1 MTLTTQGNKT
11 LNLAYPIIFGELAQ
25 IALGLIDTAMV
36 GAVSY
41 KHLAAAALVG
51 SVMTIPFVMGVGI
64 TIAVSQLVSQANG
77 QRDSQLVSHYLFN
90 GFCLSAI
97 AALLISLGLELGKDV
112 LFHLNQDPEVAMLA
126 VPYLRLVGW
135 SIIPMLLFIAL
146 KQFADGLE
154 YTKTAMIL
162 SLIAMPLNFFLNWVF
177 IFGNLGF
184 PRMELVGAGWGT
196 FITRTIIFLILGLVV
211 LRHSTFKRYVAVRK
225 KQWVFRWK
233 TMKELLHI
241 GVPTSMQIS
250 MEAGAFAVSGI
261 LVGTIGAVE
270 QAAHQIALTLASVTF
285 MAMLGFSQAASIR
298 TSNAFGRK
306 NWPLINLIG
315 RSTMIIALGYG
326 IVCALVFIILK
337 NQLPYIFNDN
347 YEVVTLSALLLL
359 YAGIF
364 QISDSIQAVSAGLL
378 RGIKDVRVPTLF
390 IFIAYWIVGLPIGCL
405 LAFTYDWGAV
415 GIWIGFIVG
424 LTVSAIFLSLRVRKL
439 TSANRNSLISE

>member
-1 MTLTTQGNKT
+1 
-11 LNLAYPIIFGELAQ
+11 
-25 IALGLIDTAMV
+25 
-36 GAVSY
+36 
-41 KHLAAAALVG
+41 
-51 SVMTIPFVMGVGI
+51 
-64 TIAVSQLVSQANG
+64 
-77 QRDSQLVSHYLFN
+77 
-90 GFCLSAI
+90 
-97 AALLISLGLELGKDV
+97 
-112 LFHLNQDPEVAMLA
+112 
-126 VPYLRLVGW
+126 
-135 SIIPMLLFIAL
+135 
-146 KQFADGLE
+146 
-154 YTKTAMIL
+154 
-162 SLIAMPLNFFLNWVF
+162 
-177 IFGNLGF
+177 
-184 PRMELVGAGWGT
+184 
-196 FITRTIIFLILGLVV
+196 
-211 LRHSTFKRYVAVRK
+211 
-225 KQWVFRWK
+225 
-233 TMKELLHI
+233 
-241 GVPTSMQIS
+241 
-250 MEAGAFAVSGI
+250 
-261 LVGTIGAVE
+261 
-270 QAAHQIALTLASVTF
+270 
-285 MAMLGFSQAASIR
+285 MAMMGFSQAASIR